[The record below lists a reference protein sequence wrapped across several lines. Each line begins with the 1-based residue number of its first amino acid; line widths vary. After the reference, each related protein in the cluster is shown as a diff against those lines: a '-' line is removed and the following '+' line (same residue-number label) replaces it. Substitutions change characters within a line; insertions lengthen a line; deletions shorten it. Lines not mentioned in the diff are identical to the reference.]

1 MQSIS
6 EWLLSLGLA
15 QYASVFED
23 NGIDLE
29 VLAMVSEGNLDFR
42 GTLWG
47 FKRSAGGGL
56 SVSVFN
62 SVWRTMQTRSN

>member
-6 EWLLSLGLA
+6 EWILSLSLA

-29 VLAMVSEGNLDFR
+29 VLAMVFEGNLDFR

-47 FKRSAGGGL
+47 FKRGAGR
-56 SVSVFN
+56 F
-62 SVWRTMQTRSN
+62 